1 MKKIYTIGRDAQ
13 SDIVIDDSTDV
24 VSRLH
29 ATIRIEGR
37 KMFLIDQSQ
46 NGTYVNG
53 MRMSAAEE
61 IPVTRDDVVSF
72 ANVVELNWEQI
83 PNPAKRQAKILAFS
97 AIALIAISATVVG
110 SLYLGKPKSNPPVE
124 PNTVVQTDDDPV
136 EEQET
141 ETTEIND
148 SVVDNTEEEIVGNT
162 DSRSS
167 GSTGS
172 NRTTGNGGTER
183 VKEEPKTEDNIPL
196 Y

>member
-72 ANVVELNWEQI
+72 ANVVELDWEQI

-110 SLYLGKPKSNPPVE
+110 ILYLGKPKSNPLVE

-148 SVVDNTEEEIVGNT
+148 SVADNTEEEIVGNT

-167 GSTGS
+167 GCTGS